1 MYLEERHKYLFPE
14 YMKCGVD
21 NMPRDKGKNAKF
33 VFKKNSTKGK
43 IELQQIHVH
52 SCIYLFVQ
60 ALKKTGA
67 AVIGP
72 NKQLLVVKNI
82 KN

>member
-1 MYLEERHKYLFPE
+1 MPNFPL
-14 YMKCGVD
+14 
-21 NMPRDKGKNAKF
+21 N
-33 VFKKNSTKGK
+33 KNSTKGK

-52 SCIYLFVQ
+52 SCVYLFVQ

>member
-1 MYLEERHKYLFPE
+1 MPNFPL
-14 YMKCGVD
+14 
-21 NMPRDKGKNAKF
+21 N
-33 VFKKNSTKGK
+33 KNSTKGK
-43 IELQQIHVH
+43 IELLQIH

-60 ALKKTGA
+60 ALKTGA
-67 AVIGP
+67 AVVDP

>member
-1 MYLEERHKYLFPE
+1 MPNFPL
-14 YMKCGVD
+14 
-21 NMPRDKGKNAKF
+21 N
-33 VFKKNSTKGK
+33 KNSTKGK

-82 KN
+82 KKLGPSPYKPIIPSLS

>member
-1 MYLEERHKYLFPE
+1 MEERHKYLFPE
-14 YMKCGVD
+14 YMKCGID
-21 NMPRDKGKNAKF
+21 NIPCDKEKMPNFPLNKNSAIKGKM
-33 VFKKNSTKGK
+33 
-43 IELQQIHVH
+43 ELQQIN

-67 AVIGP
+67 AVVGP

>member
-1 MYLEERHKYLFPE
+1 
-14 YMKCGVD
+14 MKSGVD
-21 NMPRDKGKNAKF
+21 NIPRDKEKMPNF
-33 VFKKNSTKGK
+33 PLNKNSTKGK

-67 AVIGP
+67 VVVCP